1 MTNER
6 GHLTASKTRQP
17 KDVLIIGQQ
26 FDVSG
31 DAATSRLTIG
41 VTEKQA

>member
-6 GHLTASKTRQP
+6 GHLTESKTRKP
-17 KDVLIIGQQ
+17 RDVLIMGQQ

-31 DAATSRLTIG
+31 DATTSRLTIG